1 MRTSEILLSVIVP
14 VFNGERFLGQALE
27 SILRQQ
33 PRDAEI
39 IVMDD
44 GSTDGTAKIARAHE
58 DRIRYGY
65 QENMGPSAAR
75 NAGLALA
82 RGEFIGFLDAD
93 DIWPPGSLTCL
104 LEILHEEPAVDVV
117 IGKSQFLKVRTGD
130 KQPDE
135 CDEVLKPRTYLQLG
149 SGLFRRTAFEKVGLF
164 NTDLR
169 FSEDL
174 DWFLRAG
181 EQGIFIKAIE
191 TITLLHRLHE
201 NNMTRGTSRNELQI
215 VSVLKRSL
223 DRRRR
228 REACAPSSVQALEY
242 LLGSEK
248 KARNEPCQPKRRA

>member
-1 MRTSEILLSVIVP
+1 MRTGEILLSVIVP
-14 VFNGERFLGQALE
+14 VFNGERFLEQALG

-33 PRDAEI
+33 PPDAEI
-39 IVMDD
+39 IVVDD
-44 GSTDGTAKIARAHE
+44 GSTDGTAKIARAHKH
-58 DRIRYGY
+58 RIRYCY
-65 QENMGPSAAR
+65 QENRGPSAAR

-82 RGEFIGFLDAD
+82 RGEFTGFLDAD
-93 DIWPPGSLTCL
+93 DIWPPDSLNCL
-104 LEILHEEPAVDVV
+104 LEVLHEEPTVDVV
-117 IGKSQFLKVRTGD
+117 IGRTQFLKVPMGG

-135 CDEVLKPRTYLQLG
+135 CDEVLEPRTYLQLG
-149 SGLFRRTAFEKVGLF
+149 SGLFRRAAFEKVGLF

-181 EQGIFIKAIE
+181 EQGISIKAVE

-228 REACAPSSVQALEY
+228 REACDPSSVQALGY
-242 LLGSEK
+242 LLDSEK
-248 KARNEPCQPKRRA
+248 KGPQ